1 MIEIFGPKLKRY
13 QAAISFLLLEFM
25 ELGDLN
31 QYLRDRSGSYH
42 AVCGCHGL
50 ISILGID
57 FLPPELSTR
66 TLLYFTKQI
75 ADGLSYLASNRFV
88 HRDIATRNC
97 LVGNDMRVK
106 ISDFGLAH
114 DIYGSD
120 YYR

>member
-1 MIEIFGPKLKRY
+1 
-13 QAAISFLLLEFM
+13 M

-42 AVCGCHGL
+42 AVSGSNGRL
-50 ISILGID
+50 PEGAQ
-57 FLPPELSTR
+57 FLPPELSVR
-66 TLLYFTKQI
+66 TLLFFAKQI
-75 ADGLSYLASNRFV
+75 ADGLVYLASKRFV

-97 LVGNDMRVK
+97 LVGTDMQLK

-114 DIYGSD
+114 DVYGSD